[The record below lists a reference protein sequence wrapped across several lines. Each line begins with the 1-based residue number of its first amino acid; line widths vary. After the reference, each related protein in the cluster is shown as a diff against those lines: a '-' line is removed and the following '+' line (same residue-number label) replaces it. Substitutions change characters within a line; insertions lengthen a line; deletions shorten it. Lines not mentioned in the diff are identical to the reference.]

1 MAERK
6 QASPVR
12 TRDAA
17 FTARIEAK
25 REKHS
30 GSFDI
35 MPIEEPNL
43 PVSPV
48 KRVVNQ
54 EPVKHTAEKQVVGA
68 STPRTKAKVPRKP
81 AKSIDSPAGK
91 KDQVNVPIYVGVPTD
106 LHQRSERWAELA
118 KCPPKRIALKAL
130 TDLRPKLIEMLPE
143 IDLAAELDD
152 TNTKISDRINTSL
165 SVSAETMKLL
175 ESRFNPHGFNSIPS
189 LVARWVRREF
199 NEYYDEFLRDAGY

>member
-1 MAERK
+1 MAKRK

-12 TRDAA
+12 SRDAA

-35 MPIEEPNL
+35 MPIEEPSL
-43 PVSPV
+43 PASPV
-48 KRVVNQ
+48 KPAVSQ
-54 EPVKHTAEKQVVGA
+54 EPAKPTAENQVVVA
-68 STPRTKAKVPRKP
+68 PTPRPKAKEPRKP
-81 AKSIDSPAGK
+81 AKSLDGPAGK

-106 LHQRSERWAELA
+106 LYQRSERWAELA

-130 TDLRPKLIEMLPE
+130 TDLRPKLVEMLPE

-165 SVSAETMKLL
+165 SVSADTMKLL
-175 ESRFNPHGFNSIPS
+175 ESRFNPHGFNSVPS

>member
-48 KRVVNQ
+48 KPVIKQ
-54 EPVKHTAEKQVVGA
+54 EPVEPTAEKQVIGA
-68 STPRTKAKVPRKP
+68 STPRTKAKEQRKP
-81 AKSIDSPAGK
+81 AKSIDSTAGK
-91 KDQVNVPIYVGVPTD
+91 KI
-106 LHQRSERWAELA
+106 R
-118 KCPPKRIALKAL
+118 
-130 TDLRPKLIEMLPE
+130 
-143 IDLAAELDD
+143 
-152 TNTKISDRINTSL
+152 
-165 SVSAETMKLL
+165 
-175 ESRFNPHGFNSIPS
+175 
-189 LVARWVRREF
+189 
-199 NEYYDEFLRDAGY
+199 